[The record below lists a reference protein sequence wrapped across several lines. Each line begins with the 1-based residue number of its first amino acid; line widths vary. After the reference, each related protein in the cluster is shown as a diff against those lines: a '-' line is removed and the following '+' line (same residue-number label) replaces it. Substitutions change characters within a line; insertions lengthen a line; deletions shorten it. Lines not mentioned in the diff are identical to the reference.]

1 MATKGILGTK
11 LGMTQVFDGE
21 GRVVPVTVV
30 RAGPCPVV
38 QVRTPQHDGYAA
50 VQLGFGRAKRVNKP
64 LAGHFA
70 KAGVEP
76 TRHLVEFEVTG
87 DYVSGDMV
95 TVDVFTAGELVD
107 VTGTSKGKGF
117 AGPMKRHG
125 FAGLGAAHGAHKV
138 HRAPGAIGACATPSR
153 VFPGTRMAGRLGGE
167 RVTVQNLQLVG
178 VDPQRSLLMV
188 KGAVPG
194 NNGSLVIVRDAAK
207 GPAVVA
213 PGPAGAGG
221 AGAGS
226 QPSGAGGGP

>member
-11 LGMTQVFDGE
+11 LGMTQVFDRE

-38 QVRTPQHDGYAA
+38 QVRTPQRDGYAA

-70 KAGVEP
+70 KAGIEP
-76 TRHLVEFEVTG
+76 TRHLVELELTG
-87 DYVSGDMV
+87 DHVPGDLV
-95 TVDVFTAGELVD
+95 TVDVFAAGELVD

-125 FAGLGAAHGAHKV
+125 FAGLGAGHGVHKV

-188 KGAVPG
+188 KGALPG
-194 NNGSLVIVRDAAK
+194 NNGSLVIVRDAVK
-207 GPAVVA
+207 GPAAVPVE
-213 PGPAGAGG
+213 PGSGD
-221 AGAGS
+221 AGS
-226 QPSGAGGGP
+226 QPAGGGR